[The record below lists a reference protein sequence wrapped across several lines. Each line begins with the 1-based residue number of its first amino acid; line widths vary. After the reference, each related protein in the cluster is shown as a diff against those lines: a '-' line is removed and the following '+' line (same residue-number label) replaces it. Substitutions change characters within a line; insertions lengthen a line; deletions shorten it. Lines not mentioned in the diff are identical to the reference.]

1 MIETKNFWFYLRK
14 IITYAVI
21 TAVAIT
27 MLFPFWYMFTA
38 IFRTNGQISS
48 TALRLLPE
56 LGFSYVKNI
65 VILFERNF
73 MNNIYNTLIVSVV
86 RAGLTVLL
94 CCMAGLAFSKFKF
107 PGRNALLYAVII
119 TMMVPSQISVIP
131 NYLLMSKLKWLNSYQ
146 ALIVPGLASAFGIFM
161 MRQYM
166 SSLPDEII
174 ESARIDGLNEWGILF
189 RMAIPLTTAGITV
202 LGIITFMSSWNDYFW
217 PLIVIT
223 KEEMYTAT
231 LRMATLMDTGLYD
244 IVPLGA
250 IMCGA
255 FVSSLPMII
264 LFIVFRNQMLCG
276 ILAGSVKA

>member
-1 MIETKNFWFYLRK
+1 MIETRNFWFYLRK
-14 IITYAVI
+14 SITYAVI
-21 TAVAIT
+21 TAVAVA
-27 MLFPFWYMFTA
+27 MLFPFWYMFIA

-48 TALRLLPE
+48 TGLHLVPE
-56 LGFSYVKNI
+56 LGFTYVKNI
-65 VILFERNF
+65 VILFQRNF
-73 MNNIYNTLIVSVV
+73 MNNIYNTLFVSVF
-86 RAGLTVLL
+86 RAGLTMLL
-94 CCMAGLAFSKFKF
+94 CCMAGLAFSKFRF
-107 PGRNALLYAVII
+107 PGRNVLMYAVVI

-131 NYLLMSKLKWLNSYQ
+131 NYLLMSWMKWLNTYQ

-166 SSLPDEII
+166 SALPDEII
-174 ESARIDGLNEWGILF
+174 ESSRIDGLNEWGILF
-189 RMAIPLTTAGITV
+189 RMAIPLTRAGITV

-255 FVSSLPMII
+255 FVSSMPMII
-264 LFIVFRNQMLCG
+264 LFILFRNQMLSG

>member
-1 MIETKNFWFYLRK
+1 MIETRDFRFYLRQ
-14 IITYAVI
+14 IITYVII
-21 TAVAIT
+21 TAIAIA
-27 MLFPFWYMFTA
+27 MLFPFWYMFIS

-48 TALRLLPE
+48 AALRIVPE
-56 LGFSYVKNI
+56 LGFTYVHNI
-65 VILFERNF
+65 VVLFERNF
-73 MNNIYNTLIVSVV
+73 LNNIYNTLFVSAI
-86 RAGLTVLL
+86 RAGFTMLL

-107 PGRNALLYAVII
+107 PGRNALLYAIII

-131 NYLLMSKLKWLNSYQ
+131 NYLLMSRMKWLNTYQ

-166 SSLPDEII
+166 SALPDEII
-174 ESARIDGLNEWGILF
+174 ESSRIDGLSEWGILF
-189 RMAIPLTTAGITV
+189 RMAIPLTKAGITV

-264 LFIVFRNQMLCG
+264 LFIIFRNQMLSG

>member
-14 IITYAVI
+14 TITYAII
-21 TAVAIT
+21 TAVAVA
-27 MLFPFWYMFTA
+27 MLFPFWYMFIA
-38 IFRTNGQISS
+38 VFRTNGQISS
-48 TALRLLPE
+48 AAVHIFPE
-56 LGFSYVKNI
+56 LGFTYFNNI

-73 MNNIYNTLIVSVV
+73 LNNIYNTLFVSVF
-86 RAGLTVLL
+86 RAGFTMLL

-107 PGRNALLYAVII
+107 PGRNALLYAIII

-131 NYLLMSKLKWLNSYQ
+131 NYLLMSRMKWLNTYQ

-166 SSLPDEII
+166 AALPDEII
-174 ESARIDGLNEWGILF
+174 ESSRIDGLNEWGILF

-223 KEEMYTAT
+223 KDEMYTAT
-231 LRMATLMDTGLYD
+231 LRLASLMDTDLYD

-264 LFIVFRNQMLCG
+264 LFIIFRNQMLSG
-276 ILAGSVKA
+276 ILAGGVKA

>member
-1 MIETKNFWFYLRK
+1 MIETRDFRFYLRQ
-14 IITYAVI
+14 IAIYIVI
-21 TAVAIT
+21 TAVAIA
-27 MLFPFWYMFTA
+27 MLFPFWYMFIA
-38 IFRTNGQISS
+38 VFRTNGQISS
-48 TALRLLPE
+48 TALRILPE
-56 LGFSYVKNI
+56 LGFTYVRNI

-73 MNNIYNTLIVSVV
+73 LNNIYNTLIVSVI
-86 RAGLTVLL
+86 RAGFTMLL
-94 CCMAGLAFSKFKF
+94 CCMAGLAFSKFRF

-119 TMMVPSQISVIP
+119 TMMVPSQIAVIP
-131 NYLLMSKLKWLNSYQ
+131 NYLLMSRLKWLNTYQ

-166 SSLPDEII
+166 AALPDEII

-189 RMAIPLTTAGITV
+189 RMAIPLTTSGITV

-264 LFIVFRNQMLCG
+264 LFLIFRNQMLSG
-276 ILAGSVKA
+276 ILAGGVKA